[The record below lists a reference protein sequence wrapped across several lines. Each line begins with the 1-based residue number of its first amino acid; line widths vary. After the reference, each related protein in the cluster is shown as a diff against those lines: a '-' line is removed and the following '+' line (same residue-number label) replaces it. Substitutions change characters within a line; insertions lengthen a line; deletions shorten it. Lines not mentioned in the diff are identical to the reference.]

1 MDAKKMF
8 LALVLIATFA
18 VIPSFATFEKDFISP
33 EAVQAILKK
42 RAPLSNIMLEEDA
55 MSALIKSKTVISNP
69 VIEEALLKNSN
80 SLHGIPCA
88 ESCVYLPCVT
98 IVIGCSCKDKVCYN
112 SLDI

>member
-18 VIPSFATFEKDFISP
+18 VIPSFATFEKDIISP
-33 EAVQAILKK
+33 ETIQAVLEKTAPHLK
-42 RAPLSNIMLEEDA
+42 DA
-55 MSALIKSKTVISNP
+55 MNAIIKSKTVISNP

-80 SLHGIPCA
+80 GLKGAGCIETCYTFPCIS
-88 ESCVYLPCVT
+88 EM
-98 IVIGCSCKDKVCYN
+98 INCSCKNSRCQKN